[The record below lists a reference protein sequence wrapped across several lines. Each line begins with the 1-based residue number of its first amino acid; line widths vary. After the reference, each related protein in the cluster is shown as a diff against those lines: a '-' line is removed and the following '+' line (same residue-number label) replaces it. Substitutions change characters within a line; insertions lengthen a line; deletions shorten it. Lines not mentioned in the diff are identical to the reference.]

1 MPSNSII
8 SENVASRI
16 LNGDSARIPSP
27 LGVER
32 MRRRYA
38 AMIISDSDAEMT
50 AANMT
55 KVIKAAGASV
65 LDINRLSQFLHD
77 LV

>member
-1 MPSNSII
+1 
-8 SENVASRI
+8 
-16 LNGDSARIPSP
+16 
-27 LGVER
+27 
-32 MRRRYA
+32 
-38 AMIISDSDAEMT
+38 MIISDSDAEMT